1 MAAPIREL
9 SPKELRE
16 FGLGLGA
23 IVAVLFGVFLPWWWE
38 FSWPVWPWV
47 VGGAFALWALAA
59 PASLRPVYRGWMRVS
74 HAIGRVMTPL
84 ILGLTWAVTILPMGL
99 GMKLIRR
106 DPMHRRFDAEK
117 TSYFSEPE
125 QRAPDHFGRPF

>member
-23 IVAVLFGVFLPWWWE
+23 IVAVLFGLFLPWRWE
-38 FSWPVWPWV
+38 FSWPAWPWF
-47 VGGAFALWALAA
+47 VGGAFAVWALGA
-59 PASLRPVYRGWMRVS
+59 PASLRPVYQGWMRVS
-74 HAIGRVMTPL
+74 HAIGRVMTLL

-106 DPMHRRFDAEK
+106 DPMHRRFEADKA
-117 TSYFSEPE
+117 SYFSEPE